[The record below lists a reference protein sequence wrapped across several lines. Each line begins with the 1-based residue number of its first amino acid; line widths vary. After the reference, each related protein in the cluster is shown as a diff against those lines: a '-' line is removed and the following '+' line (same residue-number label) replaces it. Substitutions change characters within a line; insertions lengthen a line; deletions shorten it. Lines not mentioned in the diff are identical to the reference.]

1 MSPNEVA
8 GSNGGSVAIDGFVA
22 SGKSTCAKALAERLA
37 YLYLDTGAMYRAVA
51 YLALH
56 NGVAVDQEAAL
67 AGLLQAHRVDVGM
80 HDASP
85 LGYSIRIDGKD
96 VTQRLFDPEV
106 TSAVSAVASQPAV
119 RASLVERQR
128 EIAREG
134 PVVMAGRDIGTV
146 VLPDAPYKFFL
157 TASLEERARRR
168 QSELAERGVA
178 VDFEELQ
185 TQIQERDHIDESR
198 AISPLRRA
206 TDAILIDST
215 GMDAEAVVELM
226 LATIRSAA

>member
-1 MSPNEVA
+1 
-8 GSNGGSVAIDGFVA
+8 
-22 SGKSTCAKALAERLA
+22 
-37 YLYLDTGAMYRAVA
+37 
-51 YLALH
+51 
-56 NGVAVDQEAAL
+56 
-67 AGLLQAHRVDVGM
+67 
-80 HDASP
+80 
-85 LGYSIRIDGKD
+85 
-96 VTQRLFDPEV
+96 
-106 TSAVSAVASQPAV
+106 
-119 RASLVERQR
+119 
-128 EIAREG
+128 
-134 PVVMAGRDIGTV
+134 MAGRDIGTV

-215 GMDAEAVVELM
+215 GMNAEAVVELM